1 MITPNIIFPDWL
13 NMIFSCIFA
22 YKMNVK
28 LSDITKTLLFHYY
41 PAWVAWS
48 GIYCIVFSSLNWN
61 PRLTFTGLFIETQ
74 LQVLFVY
81 LFMIGALYFFK
92 PSNNLYRLSAIF
104 LSMITA
110 VFCWEAGKCLIE
122 KWMAPSAL
130 QYPFSMGFILLR
142 IFSGCFIIW
151 CFYLAERY
159 CLSELMLREEKI
171 KGLMQE
177 KKLTSNEIRYLKSR
191 IDPELLFKKLQYILE
206 LRDTDPDRAK
216 SEQLDLVRY
225 LRDSLAKT
233 SSQKCTDGTAKI

>member
-1 MITPNIIFPDWL
+1 
-13 NMIFSCIFA
+13 MIFSCIFV

-41 PAWVAWS
+41 PAWIAWS

-81 LFMIGALYFFK
+81 FFMIGVLYFFK
-92 PSNNLYRLSAIF
+92 PLNNLYRLSTIF
-104 LSMITA
+104 LSMIIS
-110 VFCWEAGKCLIE
+110 VFCWEAGVILIK
-122 KWMAPSAL
+122 KWMGSSAVPY
-130 QYPFSMGFILLR
+130 QFSTGFILLR

-151 CFYLAERY
+151 CFLLAERY

-177 KKLTSNEIRYLKSR
+177 KNLTNNEIEYLKSR
-191 IDPELLFKKLQYILE
+191 IDPGLLFKKLQHILE

-225 LRDSLAKT
+225 LRDALAKT
-233 SSQKCTDGTAKI
+233 SSQKLTDETAKI